1 LRGEPPEIAYCRLL
15 LAPRKSGTRE
25 STNQLTDRPRN
36 SHSWVPQT
44 KNKNQ
49 SVHCSNCPL
58 FFPILRAGFD
68 GTGA

>member
-1 LRGEPPEIAYCRLL
+1 MLPVVAVAEKCGL
-15 LAPRKSGTRE
+15 RE

-36 SHSWVPQT
+36 SHSAIAT
-44 KNKNQ
+44 KNKNA